1 MYSLICL
8 AFPPDLLW
16 CQRKLLIQNRCAF
29 AACKLRL
36 LTVNH
41 RRVPVPQ
48 LFASQHV
55 VLRGRCSKVTLQLVG
70 YPLISA
76 PQLIKVQ

>member
-1 MYSLICL
+1 M
-8 AFPPDLLW
+8 
-16 CQRKLLIQNRCAF
+16 
-29 AACKLRL
+29 
-36 LTVNH
+36 
-41 RRVPVPQ
+41 PQ

-76 PQLIKVQ
+76 TQLIKVQ